1 MKTRYIKI
9 HNKFYIQIFKN
20 NTWTFFHYNKYNEKM
35 LYFNSIFNKLECS
48 WEQIKKENIN
58 LFLKYDKSVVVHTN
72 DNEAYILFNN
82 SEIYCAAMCA
92 SLKLILEEK
101 IINVDNDFNTF
112 NA

>member
-48 WEQIKKENIN
+48 WELINIENIKT
-58 LFLKYDKSVVVHTN
+58 FIKYDTN
-72 DNEAYILFNN
+72 LIIDKNVGTYILLTNN
-82 SEIYCAAMCA
+82 EIYCAAMCA
-92 SLKLILEEK
+92 GLKLILEEK
-101 IINVDNDFNTF
+101 IITVDNDFYTF